1 MKIYLLKRKG
11 QLSKV
16 NIEKGR
22 CRKVSL
28 YLMYHFGPNQK
39 REYEWLDLFLYE
51 KPKTQI
57 EKDHNKQTWQLA
69 ETIKAKKMVDAQTT
83 AHGFISK
90 VKSRICFVE
99 YFKSLVDKKD
109 STGNYGNWLST
120 YQHLKDFTN
129 GRSVPLETVDER
141 FLENFKDYLLTCNV
155 KRGKSIAKLN
165 PNSAVSYFNK
175 VRATLR
181 IAYQQKMIKDNPA
194 ARVKSI
200 KGKDSHRDYLT
211 MEELQKLAI
220 TPSENPLQKKLF
232 LTSALCGLRFSDLK
246 NLRWENINH
255 SDKDGYYIQYTQQKT
270 QKAEMLPIADHVVTM
285 LGEKG
290 HPSDLIFDGITY
302 SAWENKKL
310 KRWIKN
316 AGIDKPNVTIHN
328 ARHTYACL
336 QISYGTDLYV
346 VSKLLGHKSIATTQI
361 YAKVMDVNKIKAA
374 NMIPQLNFASSQI
387 AL

>member
-11 QLSKV
+11 QLSKE

-22 CRKVSL
+22 STKVSL

-39 REYEWLDLFLYE
+39 REYEWLDLFLYH

-57 EKDHNKQTWQLA
+57 EKDHNKSTWQLA

-99 YFKSLVDKKD
+99 YFKTLVDKKQ
-109 STGNYGNWLST
+109 SVGNYGNWLST
-120 YQHLKDFTN
+120 YQHLKDYTN
-129 GRSVPLETVDER
+129 GRTIPLETVDER
-141 FLENFKDYLLTCNV
+141 FLENFKEYLLTCNV

-175 VRATLR
+175 VRAALR

-194 ARVKSI
+194 VRVKSI

-374 NMIPQLNFASSQI
+374 NLIPSVFIS
-387 AL
+387 

>member
-11 QLSKV
+11 QLSKG

-22 CRKVSL
+22 LTKISL

-39 REYEWLDLFLYE
+39 REYEWLDLFLYD

-99 YFKSLVDKKD
+99 YFKTLVDKKQ
-109 STGNYGNWLST
+109 SVGNYGNWLST
-120 YQHLKDFTN
+120 YQHLKDYTN
-129 GRSVPLETVDER
+129 GRTIPLETVDER
-141 FLENFKDYLLTCNV
+141 FLENFKEYLLTCNV
-155 KRGKSIAKLN
+155 KRGKSVAKLN
-165 PNSAVSYFNK
+165 PNSALSYFNK
-175 VRATLR
+175 VKAALR
-181 IAYQQKMIKDNPA
+181 IAFQQKMIKDNPA
-194 ARVKSI
+194 VRVKSI

-246 NLRWENINH
+246 NL
-255 SDKDGYYIQYTQQKT
+255 
-270 QKAEMLPIADHVVTM
+270 PI
-285 LGEKG
+285 
-290 HPSDLIFDGITY
+290 Y
-302 SAWENKKL
+302 SFE
-310 KRWIKN
+310 R
-316 AGIDKPNVTIHN
+316 
-328 ARHTYACL
+328 RC
-336 QISYGTDLYV
+336 
-346 VSKLLGHKSIATTQI
+346 LLGQN
-361 YAKVMDVNKIKAA
+361 V
-374 NMIPQLNFASSQI
+374 LLLGCWASLYYRTGS
-387 AL
+387 

>member
-11 QLSKV
+11 QLSKE

-39 REYEWLDLFLYE
+39 RDYEWLDLFLYD

-69 ETIKAKKMVDAQTT
+69 ETIKARKMVDSQTT

-99 YFKSLVDKKD
+99 YFKTLVDKQD
-109 STGNYGNWLST
+109 SKGNYGNWLST
-120 YQHLKDFTN
+120 YQHLKDYTK
-129 GRSVPLETVDER
+129 GRSVPLETIDER
-141 FLENFKDYLLTCNV
+141 FLENFKEYLLTCNI

-175 VRATLR
+175 VRAALR

-194 ARVKSI
+194 VRVKSI
-200 KGKDSHRDYLT
+200 KGKDTHRDYLT

-270 QKAEMLPIADHVVTM
+270 QKAEMLPVADHVVAM
-285 LGEKG
+285 LGKIG
-290 HPSDLIFDGITY
+290 QPSDLVFDGITY
-302 SAWENKKL
+302 SAWENTKL
-310 KRWIKN
+310 RRWIKA
-316 AGIDKPNVTIHN
+316 AGIDKPNVTMHN

-374 NMIPQLNFASSQI
+374 NKIPELNFAS
-387 AL
+387 